1 MSLPQLSGSSSA
13 IPSPRTTFCP
23 PESRRF
29 VLFAAILASS
39 MGFIDGSVVSLAMPA
54 IRADLG
60 ASLADAQWISNG
72 YMLFLS
78 ALVLLGG
85 AAGDVFGV
93 RNIFSAG
100 IAVFM
105 AIRSPARWRRTPRC

>member
-1 MSLPQLSGSSSA
+1 
-13 IPSPRTTFCP
+13 
-23 PESRRF
+23 
-29 VLFAAILASS
+29 
-39 MGFIDGSVVSLAMPA
+39 MPA

-60 ASLADAQWISNG
+60 ASLVDAQWISNG

-105 AIRSPARWRRTPRC
+105 VTSLACALSTRCRKCLS